1 MQAAVKAE
9 GCTLLPDQQR
19 LLLCISRRAVEPYR
33 SSSIPTT
40 LFKEL
45 DSVSRIRQ
53 VGTRMIYSLD
63 INYIYQIF
71 HLLDYF

>member
-9 GCTLLPDQQR
+9 EYTRLPDTQR
-19 LLLCISRRAVEPYR
+19 LHLCISRRAVETYR
-33 SSSIPTT
+33 SSSIPTA

-53 VGTRMIYSLD
+53 VGTRMTYLLD
-63 INYIYQIF
+63 IHYIYHNFQF
-71 HLLDYF
+71 LDYF